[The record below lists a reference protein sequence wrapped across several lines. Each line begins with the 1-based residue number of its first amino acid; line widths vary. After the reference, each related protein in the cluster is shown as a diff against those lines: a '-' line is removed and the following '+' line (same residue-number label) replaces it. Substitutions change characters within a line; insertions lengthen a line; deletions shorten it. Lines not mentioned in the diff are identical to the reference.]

1 LLVAINLHIATDESL
16 EMITMRKILTIL
28 VLVFFILGLHAQTK
42 KFNTVLYGVSYYH
55 EYMPYERLEK
65 DVRLMQDAGI
75 SVVRLGEST
84 WSLFE
89 PEEGRFE
96 FAWMDRVIDRMYKA
110 GIKVILG
117 TPTYSI
123 PAWMA
128 KRHPELFVERIDGT
142 KSSFGIRQNFDITNA
157 SYLYYSERIIR
168 KMMEHFVKNPAIIG
182 YQVDNETHNYG
193 AANDNYF
200 RGFVDYMKLKYQ
212 STDTLNT
219 LWGLNYWGMTLNG
232 WDEFPTRNNTT
243 NPCYKLEWDKYGIK
257 VVSDFIRW
265 QATIIKEYKRPDQFI
280 THDFM
285 PWLSSNDQLSAC
297 QKLDMPS
304 LNIYHGT
311 QNDVTGEDVMWADDF
326 YRSVKKS
333 NFLITE
339 TNAQTIGWGSKGQY
353 PPFDGQ
359 GRLFVF
365 SHIANGANMVQYWH
379 WHSNHF
385 GQETYWKGV
394 LGHDLEPNRFYNEV
408 SQTAHELQK
417 IGPKLV
423 NLKIANKVAILYSHE
438 SEFGL
443 SYMPFKEGNA
453 YMEVLRQLHRAA
465 FRLNIGVDFVFTEN
479 ADFTGYDLLLVPPL
493 YVASDSILNK
503 ISDFVKNGGH
513 VIMTPKS
520 GFCDENSVVRHIKAP
535 GPLREAAGFSYQEF
549 GNIKTIPLLNDPF
562 KVGNERNIAKDWIEF
577 IKPETAKSLATY
589 DDPFFG
595 IYAAITENKFGKGSF
610 IYEGSLL
617 TDDIQSK
624 IVLNKALEIGLID
637 KDRLL
642 TYPLVMKYGT
652 NDMGK
657 TIRYYLNY
665 SNLEQSFVY
674 TFNKGIDLLTNKEL
688 KKNDS
693 IKLKPWDILIVE
705 G

>member
-1 LLVAINLHIATDESL
+1 
-16 EMITMRKILTIL
+16 MIKYLTIFL
-28 VLVFFILGLHAQTK
+28 FLHLSFNVPAQPARFPTI
-42 KFNTVLYGVSYYH
+42 LYGVSYYQ
-55 EYMPYERLEK
+55 EYMPYERIEK
-65 DVRLMQDAGI
+65 DVKLMHDAAI

-96 FAWMDRVIDRMYKA
+96 FAWMDRIIDRMHEA

-142 KSSFGIRQNFDITNA
+142 KGSYGIRQNFDITNA
-157 SYLYYSERIIR
+157 TYLYYSERIIR
-168 KMMEHFVKNPAIIG
+168 KMMEHFANHPAIIG

-200 RGFVDYMKLKYQ
+200 RGFVDYMKRKFK

-232 WDEFPTRNNTT
+232 WDEFPTRQSAT
-243 NPCYKLEWDKYGIK
+243 NPCYKLEWDRYGIK
-257 VVSDFIRW
+257 AVADFITW
-265 QATIIKEYKRPDQFI
+265 QASIIAEYKRPDQFI

-285 PWLSSNDQLSAC
+285 PSLSSVDQLTAC

-311 QNDVTGEDVMWADDF
+311 QNDATGDDVMWADDF
-326 YRSVKKS
+326 YRSVKK
-333 NFLITE
+333 NNHLITE
-339 TNAQTIGWGSKGQY
+339 TNAQSTGWDSKGQY

-359 GRLFVF
+359 GRLFVY
-365 SHIANGANMVQYWH
+365 SHIAGGANMVEYWH
-379 WHSNHF
+379 WHSNHY

-423 NLKIANKVAILYSHE
+423 NLRIKNKTAILYSHE

-443 SYMPFKEGNA
+443 GYMPFKEGNA
-453 YMEVLRQLHRAA
+453 YMEVLRQMHRAA
-465 FRLNIGVDFVFTEN
+465 FRQNIGVDFVLSEN
-479 ADFTGYDLLLVPPL
+479 ADFKGYDLLLVPPL
-493 YVASDSILNK
+493 YVADDLMLKK
-503 ISDFVKNGGH
+503 ISEFVKNGGH
-513 VIMTPKS
+513 VIMGPKS
-520 GFCDENSVVRHIKAP
+520 GFCDGNSVVRHIKAP
-535 GPLREAAGFSYQEF
+535 GPLREAAGFYYQEF
-549 GNIKTIPLLNDPF
+549 SNIKTIPLLNDPF
-562 KVGNERNIAKDWIEF
+562 KVGNEKNIARYWVEF
-577 IKPETAKSLATY
+577 IIPETAKSIATY
-589 DDPFFG
+589 NDLFFG
-595 IYAAITENKFGKGSF
+595 KYPAVTENKFGKGSF
-610 IYEGSLL
+610 IYEGCLM
-617 TDDIQSK
+617 TDEMQAK
-624 IVLNKALEIGLID
+624 IVTQKANEIGLLF
-637 KDRLL
+637 KDQNL
-642 TYPLVMKYGT
+642 TYPIVVKSGI
-652 NDMGK
+652 NDQGK

-665 SNLEQSFVY
+665 SKYDQSIHFY
-674 TFNKGIDLLTNKEL
+674 NKGIDLLTFSVVN
-688 KKNDS
+688 KNDS
-693 IKLKPWDILIVE
+693 TILKPWGLVVIE
-705 G
+705 E